1 MPKSYHF
8 IIGIP
13 PKFLLSICYVA
24 GTPLGSEEQQKVPA
38 FMQLTSQWGDSQLI
52 GKNIKLEL

>member
-1 MPKSYHF
+1 M
-8 IIGIP
+8 
-13 PKFLLSICYVA
+13 A

-38 FMQLTSQWGDSQLI
+38 FMQLTSQWGDSRLI